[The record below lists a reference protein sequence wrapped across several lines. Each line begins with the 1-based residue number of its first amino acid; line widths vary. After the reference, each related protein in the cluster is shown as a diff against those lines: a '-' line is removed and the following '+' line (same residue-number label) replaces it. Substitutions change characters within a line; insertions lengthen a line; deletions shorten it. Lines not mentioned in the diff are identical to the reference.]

1 MNFLSQIALIGCF
14 LLSFSINLVG
24 ASENGSLSLVESYNL
39 VLENLKDL
47 TFNVDELLIEY
58 KVDAYKLCDYA
69 LSTATLTATNRE
81 DRQYSTE
88 SAGVLVCDF
97 VSTHSTQM
105 EGDVLAK
112 AKHAVDMELLH
123 YLKYVLGERHIMATF
138 LYAVVHNR
146 LSVCESMIFDPY
158 SYNDYKI
165 EMIHNF
171 PVIGRPLKDVSFLLN
186 ALNQESILARKIINK
201 WNIEADSMKDL
212 SQDEKD
218 ILFRLISGRGL
229 LRTTTRPNYMLE
241 LFARNGYIYEALFDL
256 DRFVEKP
263 ILFKEAIIVEIIKC
277 GELCLDTILDKALT
291 LKSPKLIDLLNH
303 DMIKESGAFQIDENQ
318 MIRLLRGFR
327 DVMDERIDLI
337 VKIDTV
343 DERFKIAVANMRAF
357 WETQY
362 EKPDLTEL
370 AKYYVVYAM
379 EDKNFSL
386 AVYIA
391 NIFQV
396 TLQRFQTIKL
406 FINQVD
412 LDLPKSVKYDGSVLK
427 AIKYFMRQLR
437 ISSTDESYKS
447 FFPTAEE
454 WLQIINS
461 PKLKSESREVLDD
474 VLYYQ
479 GYIELVSREYLR
491 NSLWKPTLHRRK

>member
-1 MNFLSQIALIGCF
+1 
-14 LLSFSINLVG
+14 
-24 ASENGSLSLVESYNL
+24 
-39 VLENLKDL
+39 
-47 TFNVDELLIEY
+47 
-58 KVDAYKLCDYA
+58 
-69 LSTATLTATNRE
+69 
-81 DRQYSTE
+81 
-88 SAGVLVCDF
+88 
-97 VSTHSTQM
+97 
-105 EGDVLAK
+105 
-112 AKHAVDMELLH
+112 
-123 YLKYVLGERHIMATF
+123 
-138 LYAVVHNR
+138 
-146 LSVCESMIFDPY
+146 
-158 SYNDYKI
+158 
-165 EMIHNF
+165 
-171 PVIGRPLKDVSFLLN
+171 
-186 ALNQESILARKIINK
+186 
-201 WNIEADSMKDL
+201 
-212 SQDEKD
+212 
-218 ILFRLISGRGL
+218 
-229 LRTTTRPNYMLE
+229 
-241 LFARNGYIYEALFDL
+241 
-256 DRFVEKP
+256 
-263 ILFKEAIIVEIIKC
+263 
-277 GELCLDTILDKALT
+277 
-291 LKSPKLIDLLNH
+291 
-303 DMIKESGAFQIDENQ
+303 
-318 MIRLLRGFR
+318 
-327 DVMDERIDLI
+327 MDERIDLI

-396 TLQRFQTIKL
+396 NLQRFQTIKL

-491 NSLWKPTLHRRK
+491 NSLWKPTLHKRK